1 MRKLRFVIAAV
12 VRIVLLLVPGAAFL
26 WWAWPRVPALFSVL
40 AAVGVE
46 AVWLL
51 VFAYA
56 AVAVSMARRWARH
69 RKIVGGRDE

>member
-12 VRIVLLLVPGAAFL
+12 VRIALLLVPGAAFL

-40 AAVGVE
+40 AAIGVE

-51 VFAYA
+51 VFAYV
-56 AVAVSMARRWARH
+56 AVAVTMARNRVRN